1 VTKGIAVT
9 GQSGSPRRIGGEI
22 ILVVCFVVVTTLYL
36 FQTFSLQRTM
46 MSDLVGPAMFPQLV
60 AGAALVLSTVYFI
73 QLILAR
79 GKVSTEGA
87 EASGRAG
94 QLANLVPI
102 VPVVFYVL
110 ILEPLGFLFST
121 AIYVFAAMLFF
132 GRAVKEA
139 LIYAVAMAITF
150 FVLFY
155 YVLLTQVPM
164 GWLVDTGSILPF
176 LVDIRRAIGG

>member
-1 VTKGIAVT
+1 M
-9 GQSGSPRRIGGEI
+9 PRRISGET

-60 AGAALVLSTVYFI
+60 AGAALVLSTIYFI
-73 QLILAR
+73 QLSLSS
-79 GKVSTEGA
+79 GKVPTEGE
-87 EASGRAG
+87 EAPGRPG
-94 QLANLVPI
+94 QIASLVPV
-102 VPVVFYVL
+102 VPIVFYVL

-132 GRAVKEA
+132 GRALKEA
-139 LIYAVAMAITF
+139 LTYAVAMAISF

-155 YVLLTQVPM
+155 YVLLAQVPM
-164 GWLVDTGSILPF
+164 GWLIDTGRVLPF